1 MIVARGEERA
11 ESTDTERLN
20 RAESG
25 NKVKRSAATGGQI
38 PLMRTM

>member
-1 MIVARGEERA
+1 MVVARGEERA
-11 ESTDTERLN
+11 ESTDTERFN

-25 NKVKRSAATGGQI
+25 NRVEIFAVTGSQI

>member
-1 MIVARGEERA
+1 MVVARGEERA
-11 ESTDTERLN
+11 ESTDTERFN

-25 NKVKRSAATGGQI
+25 NRMGRFAATGNQI